1 MSNGRVGTPAIR
13 HDILDF
19 CERELVTL
27 SGGGVEKK
35 MAIIV
40 LGKPRWNHN
49 ETANSLE
56 HVSLLKQL
64 SLASVIES
72 DG

>member
-1 MSNGRVGTPAIR
+1 MTPLVCNNLGGANFAHKENRAIR

-27 SGGGVEKK
+27 SGGGVEMK

-40 LGKPRWNHN
+40 LVEPRWNY
-49 ETANSLE
+49 
-56 HVSLLKQL
+56 Q
-64 SLASVIES
+64 
-72 DG
+72 